1 MTLTYTL
8 KYKIGANLLA
18 IGGNVAE
25 LHHRS
30 ENLLYRRGACLS
42 TSRVPTCPKNLYDLP
57 LVFLQCVTS
66 MTGAQPGIFEARG
79 GFLEYGQFDKYFIYN
94 S

>member
-30 ENLLYRRGACLS
+30 ENLLSEEVHVYLH
-42 TSRVPTCPKNLYDLP
+42 PEFP
-57 LVFLQCVTS
+57 LV
-66 MTGAQPGIFEARG
+66 P
-79 GFLEYGQFDKYFIYN
+79 KIYMICRLFSCN
-94 S
+94 VLRV